1 MAALRTLLI
10 AEPPADFRVRPP
22 LVVDCSLLAAVLFQE
37 PERDSAE
44 ARMAEHVLLAPVLLD
59 FEIVNVALKK
69 VRNGQTEESIRTALD
84 CYAASDIVRLE
95 VDAAAL
101 LPLAQRYR
109 LSAYDAAYL
118 WLAAEL
124 KAPLATFDARLGE
137 AARVHLAAL

>member
-1 MAALRTLLI
+1 MAVPRMLHV
-10 AEPPADFRVRPP
+10 AEPPAEFRVQSP

-37 PERDSAE
+37 PERDRAE
-44 ARMAEHVLLAPVLLD
+44 ARMAEHALFAPVLLD

-69 VRNGQTEESIRTALD
+69 IRCGQSEESVIAALD
-84 CYAASDIVRLE
+84 LFADSDIVRLE
-95 VDAAAL
+95 IDAAAL

-109 LSAYDAAYL
+109 LTAYDAAYL

-137 AARVHLAAL
+137 AARVHLASL

>member
-1 MAALRTLLI
+1 MTALHTLLI
-10 AEPPADFRVRPP
+10 AEPPAEFRVRPP

-44 ARMAEHVLLAPVLLD
+44 ALMAEHALFAPVLLD
-59 FEIVNVALKK
+59 FEFVNVALKK
-69 VRNGQTEESIRTALD
+69 IRSGQTEESIHTALGWH
-84 CYAASDIVRLE
+84 AASDIVRLE

-124 KAPLATFDARLGE
+124 KAPLATFDAKLGD
-137 AARVHLAAL
+137 AARVHLASL